1 MTSQLRRN
9 RQITAR
15 NLPSKKPSTSAGRI
29 LAIALGLIA
38 GIYSPLEAGEPVV
51 TLVSYST
58 GQNGSQLKWKPS
70 QMVDSPDV
78 KQAAA
83 IGQIGDA
90 PSKAPDNG
98 VPPRANSPFSDP
110 FQDKG
115 GAAVLQTPKVND
127 SPATKSPFD
136 LGPALTEPKKVEGS
150 TKITSEVS
158 KSPLSAVPKLE
169 LAQAGEECPKL
180 GVELKS
186 LTKTRIL
193 ERLDLPGAELP
204 PTCPLPRNPQAS
216 RGQQS
221 TTFTWT
227 ASATCSKPAYF
238 DDVQVERYGHTWGP
252 ILQPILS
259 GAHFV
264 ATVPCLPYLMGLNPP
279 NECVYTLGYYRPG
292 SCAPYMLD
300 PLPLSVRAALFQG
313 AAVTGGVFLLP

>member
-1 MTSQLRRN
+1 M
-9 RQITAR
+9 
-15 NLPSKKPSTSAGRI
+15 AG
-29 LAIALGLIA
+29 L
-38 GIYSPLEAGEPVV
+38 YSPLEAGESVV

-70 QMVDSPDV
+70 RMADSPDV
-78 KQAAA
+78 QQAAA
-83 IGQIGDA
+83 IGQIGDL

-98 VPPRANSPFSDP
+98 LAPGTSSPFADP

-115 GAAVLQTPKVND
+115 IATVLQPPKVD
-127 SPATKSPFD
+127 DGLPAAKAPFD
-136 LGPALTEPKKVEGS
+136 LVPALTEPKGVEGS
-150 TKITSEVS
+150 KKTTSEAS
-158 KSPLSAVPKLE
+158 KSPMPPVPPLE

-193 ERLDLPGAELP
+193 ERLGLPGAELP
-204 PTCPLPRNPQAS
+204 PTCRLPRNPQAS
-216 RGQQS
+216 RGQQP

-227 ASATCSKPAYF
+227 ASATCNKPAYF

-259 GAHFV
+259 GAHFM

-279 NECVYTLGYYRPG
+279 NECMYTLGYYRPG
-292 SCAPYMLD
+292 SCAPYLLD